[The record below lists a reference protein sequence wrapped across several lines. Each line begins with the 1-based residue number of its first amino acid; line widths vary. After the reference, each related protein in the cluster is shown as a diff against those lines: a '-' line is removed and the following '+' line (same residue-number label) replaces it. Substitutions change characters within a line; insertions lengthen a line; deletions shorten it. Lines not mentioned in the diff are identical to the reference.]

1 MRDAAMVRRIRID
14 GESAYICETCGLGYA
29 DEETARECEKFCST
43 HGACSLEITR
53 KAKYFPKRF

>member
-1 MRDAAMVRRIRID
+1 MRGETMVRRIEVD
-14 GESAYICETCGLGYA
+14 GGSAYICEICGLGYA

-53 KAKYFPKRF
+53 RAVYFPKRF